1 MLVSQHHPAFLLR
14 RIALG
19 LLVLSAVP
27 AWGRLPRVLGVNC
40 RVKNG
45 QTRVRIALSAAL
57 EYHDFSLIH
66 PARLVIDLD
75 GATVAPGSVRVHP
88 GCGTVRSIRRGLHAA
103 HRVRYVLLLPRP
115 LAHKVVPYPDA
126 HGGMRLSL
134 RIGRETTPVAVSGPP
149 VGPVYR
155 LRHGHGPIAI
165 AIDPGH
171 GGRDPGATGPH
182 GLREK
187 TVVLEIARVVAAKID
202 ATPGFRAFLTR
213 TGDYYVS
220 LPRRVYLAQQA
231 HAAVFVSIHANALA
245 QVHSVTG
252 AAVYLL
258 SLHGASSAEARLE
271 ARAENAADPG
281 IGGVTFSQLPQVNSV
296 LTQMMQNESIA
307 LARMLGD
314 DILLRLGKV
323 EPLYEPHVQQADF
336 AVLRDPMIP
345 SVLVETAFLS
355 NPRQA
360 RDLRHRWFI
369 DALAGAISRGIIG
382 YARAEHLTTRKVTGI
397 YPPGR
402 PQTTAARQ

>member
-1 MLVSQHHPAFLLR
+1 MLVSQPHPAFLLR
-14 RIALG
+14 RIVLG
-19 LLVLSAVP
+19 LLVLIAVP
-27 AWGRLPRVLGVNC
+27 AWGRLPRVLAVNC

-45 QTRVRIALSAAL
+45 QTRVRIVLSAAL
-57 EYHDFSLIH
+57 GYHDFSLVH
-66 PARLVIDLD
+66 PARFVIDLD
-75 GATVAPGSVRVHP
+75 GASVAPEAARGRP
-88 GCGTVRSIRRGLHAA
+88 GCGAVRSIRRGLHPG
-103 HRVRYVLLLPRP
+103 HRVRYVLMLPRP
-115 LAHKVVPYPDA
+115 LAHEVVPYPGP

-134 RIGRETTPVAVSGPP
+134 RIGHETPPAPVRPP

-155 LRHGHGPIAI
+155 LRRGTGPIVI

-171 GGRDPGATGPH
+171 GGRDPGTTGPH

-202 ATPGFRAFLTR
+202 ATAGFRAFLTR

-220 LPRRVYLAQQA
+220 LPRRVYLAQRA
-231 HAAVFVSIHANALA
+231 HAAVFVSIHANAFDQA
-245 QVHSVTG
+245 RAVKGGV
-252 AAVYLL
+252 VYLL

-307 LARMLGD
+307 LARLLGR
-314 DILLRLGKV
+314 DILHRLGRV
-323 EPLYEPHVQQADF
+323 EPLYERHVQQADF

-355 NPRQA
+355 NPAQA
-360 RDLRHRWFI
+360 RDLHHRWFI
-369 DALAGAISRGIIG
+369 DALAEAIFRGIIG
-382 YARAEHLTTRKVTGI
+382 YARAEHLTAQKVTRI
-397 YPPGR
+397 HPPGR
-402 PQTTAARQ
+402 SKSTADPR